1 MATKRERVPET
12 LEEIAYNYEAT
23 PPTTVN
29 TTKDMN
35 GPVYVTCRV
44 CGYQVVASEQTPLAD
59 YLGQGP
65 AKVHPHCLEVYNRIH
80 NSIVE

>member
-1 MATKRERVPET
+1 MAKIERNKPS
-12 LEEIAYNYEAT
+12 LEEEVYNYEAT

-35 GPVYVTCRV
+35 GPTYVTCRV
-44 CGYQVVASEQTPLAD
+44 CGYVVVANEQVLLAD
-59 YLGQGP
+59 YLAQGP